1 MLQATKVFTRRPLN
15 EDLCDI
21 FKSRATQLSSGHGY
35 YLPALDAAL
44 EVLRPDACNSAHI
57 FLVFLSDGAPSDHN
71 VSVFLVQTLA
81 HMAS

>member
-15 EDLCDI
+15 KDLCKI
-21 FKSRATQLSSGHGY
+21 FARRAMHRASGHGH

-44 EVLRPDACNSAHI
+44 EVLRPDACNSAHL

-71 VSVFLVQTLA
+71 VRVF
-81 HMAS
+81 